1 MSCQCLC
8 VTATRAMHPQQL
20 RFTTYA
26 QVKSAAWSPQAVW
39 HVTCCMHA
47 TAASLPTHS
56 SSSHQAGNESF
67 PWDLPLQPFI
77 GRPAFSTLPGKGSD
91 QGELLSTSL
100 LRHTWREGATSRL
113 QTPHWSQEVCSLAS
127 LFSPNKLG
135 TRCNNIHV
143 LYCKFNVIHMHACRS
158 VGMQVLPTG
167 EENPIPSS
175 LMTGEF
181 PGPAGMLLIPQASP
195 TLQSWPTP
203 GPHRI
208 AMHSL
213 LLWLV
218 QVPRTEETISAG
230 STKRLIIEERQR
242 AERNNI
248 HAGSPWPGT
257 YVPHHIISFSTEIPL
272 HGTALIRK
280 SNRRL
285 LLFFEMQ

>member
-20 RFTTYA
+20 RFSTYA

-127 LFSPNKLG
+127 LFSSNKLG
-135 TRCNNIHV
+135 TDVTTYMYCTV
-143 LYCKFNVIHMHACRS
+143 SLMLYTCMHAGLLVCRCCP
-158 VGMQVLPTG
+158 QVRKTQ
-167 EENPIPSS
+167 
-175 LMTGEF
+175 F
-181 PGPAGMLLIPQASP
+181 PAP
-195 TLQSWPTP
+195 
-203 GPHRI
+203 
-208 AMHSL
+208 
-213 LLWLV
+213 
-218 QVPRTEETISAG
+218 
-230 STKRLIIEERQR
+230 
-242 AERNNI
+242 
-248 HAGSPWPGT
+248 
-257 YVPHHIISFSTEIPL
+257 
-272 HGTALIRK
+272 
-280 SNRRL
+280 
-285 LLFFEMQ
+285 